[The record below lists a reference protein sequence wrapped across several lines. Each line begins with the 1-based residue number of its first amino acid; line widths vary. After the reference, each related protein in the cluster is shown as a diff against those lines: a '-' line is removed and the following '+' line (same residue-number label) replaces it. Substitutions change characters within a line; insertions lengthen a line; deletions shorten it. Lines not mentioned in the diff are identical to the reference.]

1 MPVFLQGRRAFF
13 IIPAPPTS
21 PMQPLIS
28 PPRHR
33 FGPRLPAPRLFVL
46 HLFVPRLPRC
56 CRSLPLL
63 LSPRLPRCGCRLSLL
78 PSPRLPRCR
87 RLRIPKR
94 RTARTSPARSEQP
107 HDPRPFSH
115 PAQGSAT
122 ARVPFAVLPGA
133 PVPAPEAQKKA
144 DGTAQRPVLRQKAT
158 NLSRQHHRGRSSGS
172 PENRLF

>member
-1 MPVFLQGRRAFF
+1 MPVFLRGRRAFC

-21 PMQPLIS
+21 PRPTLIQSTVS
-28 PPRHR
+28 PIRAVPTRTAPIRAAPVRASPTHAV
-33 FGPRLPAPRLFVL
+33 PAP
-46 HLFVPRLPRC
+46 LPPPVTPT
-56 CRSLPLL
+56 L
-63 LSPRLPRCGCRLSLL
+63 
-78 PSPRLPRCR
+78 PRLPRCR

-133 PVPAPEAQKKA
+133 PVPAPEAQKKGGRNRTEA
-144 DGTAQRPVLRQKAT
+144 RPPPKSNQSVAAASPRQLFNPSGQCTRLKQT
-158 NLSRQHHRGRSSGS
+158 RSV
-172 PENRLF
+172 